1 MDESHSDAEKLAI
14 RCPGCGQRF
23 KVGLELR
30 ERMVECGTCE
40 HRFRVNEEVIVRTKK
55 FYPGERRNR
64 SLDGFSRVPKTI
76 VTGQANFQTVQYSEE
91 PPREAVEPT
100 SPVRLIFGFIAVM
113 VAVMIALMLVFG
125 GAAGGVLHGT
135 SQSKRLML
143 AGFTAVVTGAFLIYA
158 NPRARGKAVLGAIA
172 SAATLLG
179 LPFIFTEGNQP
190 VSSVTAGFE
199 YPGRKLPDS
208 LAEEEPAEEE
218 PAGEEPKGEFAR
230 LKKEMEYA
238 PLEREILRYGSEPG
252 NAGRGVIGLWLIGL
266 QELHKFQVRDYVIR
280 NTGADPSSHLYQ
292 RQGGYLMVVSG
303 VADDF
308 AQMARLCQRFGEA
321 RIIEE
326 LRVIEV
332 RVDNAAFLEGPHD
345 KLTDP
350 ANPAFY
356 ELNRRE
362 LESIDLERARKA
374 VVRLAPAEPKLYR
387 EDIIRRMQEL
397 IREGDLALQGEV
409 GKALLN
415 WGKPGDGSEKV
426 VLEAVGKI
434 AATGNDMPESLIKL
448 LVARKDEGVIPVLDS
463 LWALDCT
470 TWEALYGDLGPAIEE
485 PVLGRYEKGTVTLR
499 MSACRLLGK
508 VGTAKSL
515 PVLEASREGSS
526 PEVRVLIDR
535 AIESIRA
542 RG

>member
-1 MDESHSDAEKLAI
+1 MDEPHSDAEKLAI

-23 KVGLELR
+23 KVGLDLR
-30 ERMVECGTCE
+30 DRMVECGTCE

-64 SLDGFSRVPKTI
+64 SLDAFGRVPKTI
-76 VTGQANFQTVQYSEE
+76 VTGQTNFQTVQYAEE
-91 PPREAVEPT
+91 PARVALEPS
-100 SPVRLIFGFIAVM
+100 SPVRLIFGFIAVT
-113 VAVMIALMLVFG
+113 VAVMIALMLIFG
-125 GAAGGVLHGT
+125 GSAGGVLYGT

-143 AGFTAVVTGAFLIYA
+143 AGFTAIVTGAFLIYA
-158 NPRARGKAVLGAIA
+158 NPRSRGKAVLGALA
-172 SAATLLG
+172 SASVLLG
-179 LPFIFTEGNQP
+179 LPFLFTEGNQP
-190 VSSVTAGFE
+190 VGSVTAGLE
-199 YPGRKLPDS
+199 YPERKLPDPEDGD
-208 LAEEEPAEEE
+208 AAPVEPD
-218 PAGEEPKGEFAR
+218 GELAR
-230 LKKEMEYA
+230 LKREMEYA
-238 PLEREILRYGSEPG
+238 PLEREILRYGSQPG
-252 NAGRGVIGLWLIGL
+252 NTGRGVIGLWLIGL

-321 RIIEE
+321 RIVEE

-332 RVDNAAFLEGPHD
+332 RVDNAAFLEGDHD

-374 VVRLAPAEPKLYR
+374 VVRLATAEPKLYR

-397 IREGDLALQGEV
+397 IREGDLELQGEV

-426 VLEAVGKI
+426 VLEAVRKI
-434 AATGNDMPESLIKL
+434 AATGHDMPESLVKF

-470 TWEALYGDLGPAIEE
+470 TWEALYVDLGPAIED
-485 PVLGRYEKGTVTLR
+485 PVLARYEKGTVTLR

-508 VGTAKSL
+508 VGSAKSL

-535 AIESIRA
+535 AIEAIRS

>member
-1 MDESHSDAEKLAI
+1 MDDPHSDAEKLAI

-40 HRFRVNEEVIVRTKK
+40 HRFRVNEEVIVRSKK
-55 FYPGERRNR
+55 FYPGERRDR
-64 SLDGFSRVPKTI
+64 SLDRFSRVPKTLA
-76 VTGQANFQTVQYSEE
+76 TGQTTFQTVQYSEDASHAVIE
-91 PPREAVEPT
+91 PA
-100 SPVRLIFGFIAVM
+100 SPVRLIFGFIAIS

-125 GAAGGVLHGT
+125 GSAGGVLHGT

-143 AGFTAVVTGAFLIYA
+143 AGFTAILTGAFLIYA
-158 NPRARGKAVLGAIA
+158 NPRSRGKAVVGAIA
-172 SAATLLG
+172 SAAALLG

-190 VSSVTAGFE
+190 VNSVTAGLD
-199 YPGRKLPDS
+199 YPERPSPGEAPETPATVEPDTE
-208 LAEEEPAEEE
+208 L
-218 PAGEEPKGEFAR
+218 AR

-252 NAGRGVIGLWLIGL
+252 NTGRGVIGLWLVGL

-280 NTGADPSSHLYQ
+280 STGADPSSHLYQ
-292 RQGGYLMVVSG
+292 RQGGYLMVVTG

-308 AQMARLCQRFGEA
+308 AGMARLCQRFGEA

-332 RVDNAAFLEGPHD
+332 RVNNEVFLEGSHD
-345 KLTDP
+345 KLIDP
-350 ANPAFY
+350 SNPAFY

-362 LESIDLERARKA
+362 LDSIDLERAQKA

-387 EDIIRRMQEL
+387 EDIIRRLQEL
-397 IREGDLALQGEV
+397 MREGDAALQGDV
-409 GKALLN
+409 AKALLN
-415 WGKPGDGSEKV
+415 WGKPDDGSEGM
-426 VLEAVGKI
+426 VLEAVRKI
-434 AATGNDMPESLIKL
+434 AATGREVPESMVKL
-448 LVARKDEGVIPVLDS
+448 LVSRKEPGVIPVIDD
-463 LWALDCT
+463 LWAQDST
-470 TWEALYGDLGPAIEE
+470 KWEELYGGLGPVIEDA
-485 PVLGRYEKGTVTLR
+485 VIARYEKGTVTLR
-499 MSACRLLGK
+499 MSASRLLGK

-515 PVLEASREGSS
+515 PVLEASREAST

-535 AIESIRA
+535 AIASIRS
-542 RG
+542 RE